1 VTICENWVVY
11 SFWEAKAHRTQIGA
25 LSLYEGFIDKH
36 GLNPFTRPEQET
48 HSSAFAAH
56 PPIILQKTFVFPHA
70 VRALGTT
77 ATAHGITAKH
87 LLVALES
94 GQVLGLDRRLV
105 DPRRP
110 EAPPKKQ
117 EAAEGLSQYDPFV
130 PVVPPHMLSYFRRVE
145 RAARFYSVP
154 TRVESTTLVLTLGL
168 DLYATRAQPS
178 KTFDLLPEEFGRAAL
193 VAILAGMTAVTV
205 ALSRAVAAKQ
215 LRAKWA

>member
-1 VTICENWVVY
+1 
-11 SFWEAKAHRTQIGA
+11 
-25 LSLYEGFIDKH
+25 
-36 GLNPFTRPEQET
+36 
-48 HSSAFAAH
+48 
-56 PPIILQKTFVFPHA
+56 
-70 VRALGTT
+70 
-77 ATAHGITAKH
+77 
-87 LLVALES
+87 
-94 GQVLGLDRRLV
+94 
-105 DPRRP
+105 
-110 EAPPKKQ
+110 
-117 EAAEGLSQYDPFV
+117 
-130 PVVPPHMLSYFRRVE
+130 MLSYFRRVE